1 MQEHFVSEF
10 RMASLTNVT
19 LKLTVHW
26 PQHLKTTCRD
36 FEDMAHERIS
46 VTAWI
51 AEFLNWRDTGLLL
64 IFNTYK
70 HTQTHN

>member
-1 MQEHFVSEF
+1 
-10 RMASLTNVT
+10 
-19 LKLTVHW
+19 
-26 PQHLKTTCRD
+26 
-36 FEDMAHERIS
+36 MAHERIS

-70 HTQTHN
+70 HTIKNKYCTDTMLLNIKIESKSLVG